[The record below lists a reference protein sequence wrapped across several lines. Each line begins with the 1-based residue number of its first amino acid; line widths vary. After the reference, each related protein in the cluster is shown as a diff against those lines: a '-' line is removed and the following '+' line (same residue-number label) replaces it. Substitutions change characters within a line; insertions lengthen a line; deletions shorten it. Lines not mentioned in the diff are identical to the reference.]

1 MAQGGLGIMIWR
13 TVMRQI
19 VGLLRVAD
27 EMRLSLTVLLT
38 TLYNSCRDM
47 PWHVRFQQHSQMQR
61 LMGGQYPASAD
72 T

>member
-1 MAQGGLGIMIWR
+1 MIWR

-47 PWHVRFQQHSQMQR
+47 PWHVRFKQHTDNKPM
-61 LMGGQYPASAD
+61 LGGPDPAGGGKI
-72 T
+72 